1 LLRFGAHPQAEA
13 LIHRVSDR
21 SGWRERYGLR
31 IDRFLQ
37 RLASDDPNA
46 ADELSAIL
54 LENVAGAVF
63 LFVPL
68 YALLLKLVVRRPR
81 RAYVE
86 HLVMSLNVHAFV
98 FVAFTAMTPASALP
112 SEVDAL
118 ATRGLMLVIAVYL
131 VLAFRRAY
139 ASTTLRALGR
149 SAGAFL
155 LYALLVTSMFLALA
169 LLSMATSGPSEAI
182 MLASL
187 AEHRPRRLPTT
198 VAHMVALGAGGSAQ
212 GAWNEELATKRA
224 LACGR
229 AGA

>member
-1 LLRFGAHPQAEA
+1 M
-13 LIHRVSDR
+13 
-21 SGWRERYGLR
+21 
-31 IDRFLQ
+31 
-37 RLASDDPNA
+37 ASDDPNA

-86 HLVMSLNVHAFV
+86 HLVMSL
-98 FVAFTAMTPASALP
+98 T
-112 SEVDAL
+112 
-118 ATRGLMLVIAVYL
+118 
-131 VLAFRRAY
+131 
-139 ASTTLRALGR
+139 LGR